1 MQPHPYPPM
10 TPRHRVFLA
19 VTVLMVLTVIGLVI
33 GCDSDDGP
41 KVTAPAPSGGGN
53 GGNNGGNGQ
62 AAVEFDATA
71 KQKGQQC
78 GSASSTEI
86 RNTCSD
92 VALNVRV
99 QCVTATGQPFG
110 SVQHLR
116 LAPGAAMPGD
126 PLGCTGSGG
135 ETLQA
140 PSLARSSHVELLT
153 IRSNYCP
160 DPYLYIY
167 GDITNG
173 RLKFSEKGTGGCIHP
188 DKLNTEQRRSEMV
201 PTEPTAPIPSFEE
214 VKETKRYKPT
224 NIYSYRCGSLHSL
237 LASHYESGGKSYGA
251 RFDNHCPFAV
261 TLSVR
266 KVHEISGRI
275 LETKSRTV
283 NPGENGELFLTDQS
297 GDHHWNSY
305 ICRPPGQVKFI
316 TVQEQEPSHPGYP
329 KLFGVG
335 ISGNGRS
342 GCYPSVSLYDDPSDD
357 SRYELCGEE
366 SSSCFSSL

>member
-1 MQPHPYPPM
+1 
-10 TPRHRVFLA
+10 
-19 VTVLMVLTVIGLVI
+19 MVLTVTGVVI
-33 GCDSDDGP
+33 GCDSDDTP
-41 KVTAPAPSGGGN
+41 TVTAPAPSGGG
-53 GGNNGGNGQ
+53 GGNGQ

-71 KQKGQQC
+71 TAKGQQC

-92 VALNVRV
+92 VPLNVRV

-214 VKETKRYKPT
+214 VKETKRYKTTEGHRYQCSP
-224 NIYSYRCGSLHSL
+224 GV
-237 LASHYESGGKSYGA
+237 A
-251 RFDNHCPFAV
+251 FDLSRQDREKKIGFGIDNRCPFAL
-261 TLSVR
+261 TLFVGSVDKR
-266 KVHEISGRI
+266 SGRI
-275 LETKSRTV
+275 LETKRGTA
-283 NPGENGELFLTDQS
+283 NPGENVAVFVTDHDLLTSLS
-297 GDHHWNSY
+297 GDDPFFLGIQDQAWGV
-305 ICRPPGQVKFI
+305 CRPPGQRKFSKKSDPHSVGF
-316 TVQEQEPSHPGYP
+316 TVNVEP
-329 KLFGVG
+329 
-335 ISGNGRS
+335 
-342 GCYPSVSLYDDPSDD
+342 CYPSVYLYDDPDDVGYEVYDDPDD
-357 SRYELCGEE
+357 S
-366 SSSCFSSL
+366 

>member
-1 MQPHPYPPM
+1 MQPHLHPPM
-10 TPRHRVFLA
+10 TPRQRVFLA
-19 VTVLMVLTVIGLVI
+19 VTVLMVLPVTGLVI

-41 KVTAPAPSGGGN
+41 KVTAPAPSGGGS
-53 GGNNGGNGQ
+53 GNGGNGQ

-71 KQKGQQC
+71 TAKGQQC

-92 VALNVRV
+92 VPLNVRV

-173 RLKFSEKGTGGCIHP
+173 RLRFSEKGTGGCIHP

-224 NIYSYRCGSLHSL
+224 DVDRYRCIYDSISL
-237 LASHYESGGKSYGA
+237 LNLSGDIPEGKVGVGFIN
-251 RFDNHCPFAV
+251 RCPFAV
-261 TLSVR
+261 TIFAASADIR
-266 KVHEISGRI
+266 SGRI
-275 LETKSRTV
+275 LETKRGTA
-283 NPGENGELFLTDQS
+283 NPGETGKVVLTDQGEDFILDGS
-297 GDHHWNSY
+297 RYSSWMDHQGGR
-305 ICRPPGQVKFI
+305 CRPPGQAKFI
-316 TVQEQEPSHPGYP
+316 LEPDQGYP
-329 KLFGVG
+329 GGPTFFYLE
-335 ISGNGRS
+335 SS

-357 SRYELCGEE
+357 SRYEILDEP
-366 SSSCFSSL
+366 